1 MKQIFLWFVLLNK
14 RLARRISFWLILA
27 AVPLLVMSI
36 LFILAPGLT
45 GSTSMMIIPSG
56 ALAIGL
62 AWLEYR
68 RHRKEG
74 RA

>member
-1 MKQIFLWFVLLNK
+1 MGNLFDYVAWRGDL
-14 RLARRISFWLILA
+14 SLA
-27 AVPLLVMSI
+27 AVPLMVMSL
-36 LFILAPGLT
+36 LFMLAPGLT

-56 ALAIGL
+56 AIAIGL

-74 RA
+74 RV